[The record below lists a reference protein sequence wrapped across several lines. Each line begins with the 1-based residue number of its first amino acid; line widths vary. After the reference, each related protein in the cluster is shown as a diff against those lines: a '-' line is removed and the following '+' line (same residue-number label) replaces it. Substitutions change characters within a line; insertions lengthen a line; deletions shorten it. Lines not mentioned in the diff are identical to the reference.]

1 MLRNKFY
8 QTLFVDKQVVGS
20 IESRVLINLEDP
32 IFEGHFPG
40 VPVVPGVCMLQMI
53 KELLEDRIGKPL
65 QLLKAG
71 NLKFLAVINPR
82 LNSELSISIS
92 YVSGDDGNIS
102 ADGSIT
108 DANKIFFKIAKAV
121 YK

>member
-8 QTLFVDKQVVGS
+8 RTLSIEKQTVGQ
-20 IESRVLINLEDP
+20 IESRILINIDDP
-32 IFEGHFPG
+32 IFKGHFPD

-53 KELLEDRIGKPL
+53 KEQLEDRFGKSL

-71 NLKFLAVINPR
+71 NLKFLSVINPR
-82 LNSELSISIS
+82 ENAELSISIS
-92 YVSGDDGNIS
+92 YDTDEDGKIS

-108 DANKIFFKIAKAV
+108 DADRTFFKIAKAV

>member
-8 QTLFVDKQVVGS
+8 RTLFLDKQVVGS

-32 IFEGHFPG
+32 IFEGHFPD

-108 DANKIFFKIAKAV
+108 DADKVFFKIAKAV